1 MIQLVSL
8 AGALLI
14 LIPFAA
20 TQLHRLAIQ
29 SVSYQLLNL
38 IGSGA
43 LTTVAIINSQYGFIL
58 LEGVWALVSLYG
70 LASVMRQSPKSPS
83 PPGVS

>member
-1 MIQLVSL
+1 MIQIVSL

-29 SVSYQLLNL
+29 SVPYQLLNL
-38 IGSGA
+38 IGSAA
-43 LTTVAIINSQYGFIL
+43 LTTVAITNSQYGFIL

-70 LASVMRQSPKSPS
+70 LASVMRQNPQSPTL
-83 PPGVS
+83 PGVS